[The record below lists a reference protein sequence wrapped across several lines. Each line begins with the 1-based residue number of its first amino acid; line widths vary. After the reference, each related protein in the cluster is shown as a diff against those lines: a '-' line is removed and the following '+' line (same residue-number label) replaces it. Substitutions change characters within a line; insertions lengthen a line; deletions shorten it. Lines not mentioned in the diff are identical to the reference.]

1 MDFGLG
7 LILSFTDNATAGINN
22 AVNSFNT
29 LTSVAENAS
38 SSLNSLSDTAS
49 LSALSVMSNQLGS
62 SMTNTGNKI
71 LGFIQQQVNGIQS
84 VGTEFQS
91 LRITLNA
98 MMKDEE
104 KAETALTKLMNFA
117 ATTPFEITDLTG
129 IFTTITANGL
139 DAFQELTGATTGFN
153 ESLLG
158 AIGDLMAFR
167 PDVPAQQWGIAIRNA
182 FSGEVRSLKNALD
195 INVNDM
201 LGHKWGSTG
210 DIAQDFMDLAD
221 AIGVAGMMSNN
232 FDNNMAVQMANMS
245 DVFTKIKL
253 AIADTGVF
261 DKMTASV
268 LNISSALA
276 RIDGPRLDA
285 LAKSLG
291 EAIQSLLNPL
301 VKLTDKLGKFIDK
314 LVDFIGEHPH
324 LTKVLV
330 TLTAISGVALV
341 VAGTF
346 MKLIGSLAG
355 FLIVIKEIGPAI
367 FKVSQIFSSGF
378 ATMVSSILPLVA
390 TMGLLAVAWRTD
402 FGGIR
407 TMTVNFIENLVDS
420 WRTAKEAVDGSVIG
434 LRISLNNLRNKDDFW
449 SNITIGFM
457 KIYGTF
463 KFLAEAWNSYE
474 LSEESFEKAQALG
487 ILPLITSILMLKWR
501 FEQFAKGF
509 KQGWKEVSDYVQG
522 VIDKLTPKL
531 KGTIFQ
537 DMIDKATEF
546 FQLFTNGDGSDW
558 ENFGNKFA
566 HFTAKALV
574 FGVAI
579 KGLTSIL
586 GKVLIAFRGVS
597 TVTGFL
603 ANLFPRIAGLVRLV
617 VTPFKSLFS
626 VVSTLVSGGITGGTT
641 VIAKLAN
648 AFALASGGAGTFAE
662 LLAVMFPEFEGI
674 ISAISSVGT
683 AIASIGAGPILAVL
697 SAVLLVIGGIV
708 SFATTQKEKFTA
720 MIDSIKDT
728 FSSAVE
734 NVKSRFQVGI
744 NFIKS
749 VLGPTIDNIKNAIGN
764 LKEAFSKIG
773 DGMKDSPIIQ
783 YLGLIGQYIMTKAVP
798 AINFLIT
805 LVGSVLGNAFVVL
818 SGIISSV
825 ISTIGNVFSGIVNV
839 ISGIVNVISGLI
851 SLDFSKV
858 GKGLLQMVQGLLQ
871 AIGGLLS
878 GIVTAFASIITAVF
892 GIGRDIVMGLI
903 NGIKQY
909 ISGVVELFKSVIDW
923 VKDIFG
929 VHSPSTIFMEIGT
942 FLVQGLLNGI
952 KSIINTVI
960 LPFKSLLLK
969 IKNLFNPMPQ
979 FFSNLWSKISTTTT
993 KVWNTI
999 KQTVT
1004 TASNNIKNTVSNA
1017 WNMIRNTISS
1027 IGSSIGSTVSSV
1039 FNGVVSTIGG
1049 AMNSAQNTVSSGLRR
1064 LSSLFANTKLSLPH
1078 IKVPHF
1084 NISGGVPPFG
1094 IGGKG
1099 SKPVI
1104 SVDWYARG
1112 GVFDSPSIIGVGEN
1126 GKEAVMPL
1134 ENNLGW
1140 IDSLASMISNKM
1152 GSSSDATPQTV
1163 VVTPVATP
1171 NNVSSS
1177 NNITKSVTNNN
1188 TSNVT
1193 NNSDNGSVDN
1203 SVHFEAGSIVI
1214 QAKEFSNAEAEKF
1227 AKLIMEKIKRQK
1239 EINSMLKYQMV

>member
-38 SSLNSLSDTAS
+38 NSLNSLNDTAS

-62 SMTNTGNKI
+62 SLTSTGSKI
-71 LGFIQQQVNGIQS
+71 LGFIQQQINGIQS

-139 DAFQELTGATTGFN
+139 DAFQQLTGATTGFN
-153 ESLLG
+153 ETLLG

-167 PDVPAQQWGIAIRNA
+167 PDVSAQQWGIAIRNA

-253 AIADTGVF
+253 AISDTGVF
-261 DKMTASV
+261 DKMVASV

-276 RIDGPRLDA
+276 RIDGARLDA

-291 EAIQSLLNPL
+291 GALQSLLNPL

-341 VAGTF
+341 VAGTI
-346 MKLIGSLAG
+346 MKLIGSFAG
-355 FLIVIKEIGPAI
+355 FVIVMKEIGPAI
-367 FKVSQIFSSGF
+367 FKVSQIFKSGIS
-378 ATMVSSILPLVA
+378 TMTTSLLPLVA
-390 TMGLLAVAWRTD
+390 VMGLLAVAWRTD

-407 TMTVNFIENLVDS
+407 TMTTNFINNLIKS
-420 WRTAKEAVDGSVIG
+420 WQTAKNAVDGSVIG
-434 LRISLNNLRNKDDFW
+434 LRNTLNSLRKKDDFW

-474 LSEESFEKAQALG
+474 LSDESFQKAQALG
-487 ILPLITSILMLKWR
+487 ILPLITAILMLKWR
-501 FEQFAKGF
+501 FEQFVKGF

-531 KGTIFQ
+531 KGTIF
-537 DMIDKATEF
+537 DSLITKATEF

-558 ENFGNKFA
+558 ENFGNKLA
-566 HFTAKALV
+566 HFTAKAV
-574 FGVAI
+574 AFGVAF
-579 KGLTSIL
+579 KVLSSVFT
-586 GKVLIAFRGVS
+586 KVLIGVELLTKAINTFS
-597 TVTGFL
+597 G
-603 ANLFPRIAGLVRLV
+603 I
-617 VTPFKSLFS
+617 SS
-626 VVSTLVSGGITGGTT
+626 VVSKLVKPFTELKSIISGNALVPST
-641 VIAKLAN
+641 KLGQTFVNLATKGSKVLSI
-648 AFALASGGAGTFAE
+648 FKGLAS
-662 LLAVMFPEFEGI
+662 
-674 ISAISSVGT
+674 
-683 AIASIGAGPILAVL
+683 AIAGIGAGPILAVV
-697 SAVLLVIGGIV
+697 AVVMLAIGSIV
-708 SFATTQKEKFTA
+708 SFATTQRDKFNA
-720 MIDSIKDT
+720 MIDSIKET
-728 FSSAVE
+728 FFSAID
-734 NVKSRFQVGI
+734 NIKSRFQVGM
-744 NFIKS
+744 NLLNS

-764 LKEAFSKIG
+764 LKDAFSKIG
-773 DGMKDSPIIQ
+773 EGLKDSPVIQ
-783 YLGLIGQYIMTKAVP
+783 YLGLIGQTIMTYIVP
-798 AINFLIT
+798 VINFLIT
-805 LVGSVLGNAFVVL
+805 LVGSVLGNAFVLL
-818 SGIISSV
+818 SGIISGVVSV
-825 ISTIGNVFSGIVNV
+825 IGNLFSGLINV
-839 ISGIVNVISGLI
+839 VSGIVNVISGLL
-851 SLDFSKV
+851 SLDFNKV
-858 GKGLLQMVQGLLQ
+858 GKGLMQIVNGLIQ
-871 AIGGLLS
+871 AVGGLIGGIL
-878 GIVTAFASIITAVF
+878 TAFESLVVSVF
-892 GIGRDIVMGLI
+892 DIGKDIVLGLI

-909 ISGVVELFKSVIDW
+909 ISGVVDLFKSVIDW
-923 VKDIFG
+923 VIDVFG
-929 VHSPSTIFMEIGT
+929 VDSPSTVFAEIGT
-942 FLVQGLLNGI
+942 FLVQGLINGVN
-952 KSIINTVI
+952 SIINTVL
-960 LPFKSLLLK
+960 LPFKLLISS
-969 IKNLFNPMPQ
+969 IKNLFKDMPQ
-979 FFSNLWSKISTTTT
+979 FFSSLWSKVSSVTT
-993 KVWNTI
+993 KVWNNI
-999 KQTVT
+999 KQIVNTVST
-1004 TASNNIKNTVSNA
+1004 NIKNTVSTV
-1017 WNMIRNTISS
+1017 WNEIKSTFSNVGNTIK
-1027 IGSSIGSTVSSV
+1027 STVSNV
-1039 FNGVVSTIGG
+1039 FNGVVTTISDAMDSAKQTVQG
-1049 AMNSAQNTVSSGLRR
+1049 AIDKISSF
-1064 LSSLFANTKLSLPH
+1064 FANAKLSLPP

-1084 NISGGVPPFG
+1084 NINGGQVPWG

-1099 SKPVI
+1099 TKPTI
-1104 SVDWYARG
+1104 SIDWYAKG
-1112 GVFDSPSIIGVGEN
+1112 GVFDKPSVIGVGEN
-1126 GKEAVMPL
+1126 GREAVMPL

-1140 IDSLASMISNKM
+1140 IDGLASMISNKM
-1152 GSSSDATPQTV
+1152 GSSSDTVTPQT

-1171 NNVSSS
+1171 NNVS
-1177 NNITKSVTNNN
+1177 NNNTITKSVTNNN

-1214 QAKEFSNAEAEKF
+1214 KASEFSNAEAEKF
-1227 AKLIMEKIKRQK
+1227 AKIIMEKIKRQN
-1239 EINSMLKYQMV
+1239 EINNMLRYQTV